1 MGTDIEGNPAYFEH
15 IGNPIDPTKKR
26 VIGGEEIEGFLSW
39 KGLTLNPAGGDILL
53 GVPERADTRTYFN
66 SAVVLGGAPD
76 RVYRKSHLVPFG
88 EYVPWRDQLSFLP
101 ELRQVPYDFQAGDR
115 TKVLRAGG
123 QFAFSTE
130 LCDGGS
136 YRLQETARYA
146 QSPAYVDDLARRHGL
161 AVRRMQG
168 WEVRTGVEGR
178 LYLLAREPGGGTAVS
193 PS

>member
-1 MGTDIEGNPAYFEH
+1 MLDLGCGT
-15 IGNPIDPTKKR
+15 
-26 VIGGEEIEGFLSW
+26 
-39 KGLTLNPAGGDILL
+39 GLAGMALQG
-53 GVPERADTRTYFN
+53 RA
-66 SAVVLGGAPD
+66 G
-76 RVYRKSHLVPFG
+76 HLVG
-88 EYVPWRDQLSFLP
+88 VDLSPRML
-101 ELRQVPYDFQAGDR
+101 ELAQAKGCYHALHEAEITAWLQAAPADAFDLVIAADVFIYIGDLDMVFAEVNR
-115 TKVLRAGG
+115 VLRAGG